1 METPAPYVASL
12 RVYEPLENFP
22 EESINFWEKSFK
34 NQDSKRTEQL
44 NSLRRMI
51 LEESPS
57 GKMDGAHI
65 LEINGKKYVAP
76 WTTSKRLHSALAEF
90 KNSSPSSVSKF
101 FLSSDLE
108 RALSLGQEDIFQR
121 VPHILTE
128 TWIIPPR
135 WFALFAPEERL
146 ASYKSSHPV
155 LLFQTN
161 LELALGRGIR
171 ALRAVIKAF
180 GPGPVEEELA
190 ELINW
195 LNVFNKSSLLELDY
209 GGLAIYLNSSL
220 EKAGG
225 VGIETDTSVEDVH
238 KSIAGLESGDSALA
252 ASGYERLVSRWRHVS
267 EFERA
272 N

>member
-1 METPAPYVASL
+1 MATPAPYVTSL

-34 NQDSKRTEQL
+34 DQDSRKTEQL
-44 NSLRRMI
+44 NSFRRMI
-51 LEESPS
+51 LEVSPA
-57 GKMDGAHI
+57 GKTDGAHI

-76 WTTSKRLHSALAEF
+76 WTTSKRLFSALAEF
-90 KNSSPSSVSKF
+90 KNSLPSSVSKF

-108 RALSLGQEDIFQR
+108 RALSLAQEEFFQR

-128 TWIIPPR
+128 TWMIPPR

-146 ASYKSSHPV
+146 ASYKNSHPV
-155 LLFQTN
+155 VLFQTRI
-161 LELALGRGIR
+161 ESAIERGIR
-171 ALRAVIKAF
+171 AHRAVTKAF

-220 EKAGG
+220 GRTGES
-225 VGIETDTSVEDVH
+225 GIESDTSVEDVH
-238 KSIAGLESGDSALA
+238 KSIAGLESGDPALA
-252 ASGYERLVSRWRHVS
+252 GTGYERLTSRWRRVS